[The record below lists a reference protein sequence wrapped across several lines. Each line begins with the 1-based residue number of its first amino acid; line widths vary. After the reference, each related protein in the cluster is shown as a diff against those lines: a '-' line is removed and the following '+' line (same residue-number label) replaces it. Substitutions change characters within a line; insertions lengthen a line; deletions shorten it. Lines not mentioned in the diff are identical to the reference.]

1 MIYLYGNR
9 RLPCAGACNR
19 VPKSE
24 SVIFAA
30 IWRFMKKILRS
41 GFPFFTLFFG
51 VLSVF
56 GQTGSYPYPVAQDR
70 MLFHDDV
77 DREQKALLSSGGRI
91 GDTIRLSPDKG
102 LNLQITDALINQV
115 DRLQK
120 QIELD
125 TALNTNIK
133 KRYLIG
139 LKYMLLRFREDY
151 RKPDFPPEIAPGL
164 VSGFEKAMQLDRNN
178 ESIEPVIAENR
189 YGIGKILIDCFL
201 YPAEN
206 QGVASSKIALF
217 RKYCGLHPSEVLSL
231 LRNNLDMPFADS
243 LIVVAGHRNIR
254 QLYDYAAGNN
264 PLGWRIKE
272 NRDTLV
278 HVISQMATS
287 KSGQLYFPFLDNLL
301 KGKISI
307 EDIDKIKENELEYYR
322 LLVKT
327 RMDYAGRLLPPARD
341 TALEMDVLKQMLAKK
356 GRDVFVNEINA
367 LHTQENPAIRFR
379 ILDPLTAEELYYLV
393 VLNENEI
400 YTSSYLGV
408 YDRIF
413 QRMTSPRGDSLIMR
427 LHGDFFRKFIKMAA
441 AYNKL
446 DHFLGTMDKEHA
458 NAVIWY
464 FAFGLEKAGE
474 EEAVDVAD
482 SYSSIFEK
490 NPELAAYL
498 LRVVKWNYNK
508 NLEAKNKRG
517 TIIYNLLQ
525 TLFES
530 ADTSGKIDISARL
543 GIPPIYT
550 VDYNGLK
557 DTNGRV
563 VEQVFF
569 YGDKDKDGQNSYA
582 DFMALFRKKTEWKI
596 AENPE
601 WVTISSV
608 KGKPVWIFANKP
620 LLGDD
625 DPDARAQ
632 EHLNNYLN
640 DHGLKPTIVIHR
652 GHSYHVRYTIEQMA
666 PTARI
671 IVLGSC
677 GGYNNLSEVLK
688 ISEDAHIISSK
699 QVGTKTVNEPILEAI
714 NNNLLAGKNI
724 NWLTMWKELGSR
736 FRNGPAAKEKFDDYI
751 PPYKNL
757 GAIFIKAYRKA
768 MGDEE

>member
-1 MIYLYGNR
+1 MPVLGW
-9 RLPCAGACNR
+9 
-19 VPKSE
+19 PKPRPTVSANTNKLSLQGTE
-24 SVIFAA
+24 
-30 IWRFMKKILRS
+30 RFMQKILRS
-41 GFPFFTLFFG
+41 AYLFLFL
-51 VLSVF
+51 LS
-56 GQTGSYPYPVAQDR
+56 GILHTYAQTGNYPYPVARDR

-77 DREQKALLSSGGRI
+77 DREQKRLLLTDGGM
-91 GDTIRLSPDKG
+91 GDTIRLSRDED
-102 LNLQITDALINQV
+102 LNIRVTQALIAQV
-115 DRLQK
+115 DKIQK

-125 TALNTNIK
+125 TTLNTNFK

-139 LKYMLLRFREDY
+139 LKYLLLRFREDY
-151 RKPDFPPEIAPGL
+151 RKPDFPLDMAPDL
-164 VSGFEKAMQLDRNN
+164 VDAFEKAMELDRKN

-201 YPAEN
+201 YPSEN
-206 QGVASSKIALF
+206 PGTNASKIILF
-217 RKYCGLHPSEVLSL
+217 RKYCGLHPPEILSL
-231 LRNNLDMPFADS
+231 LRNNLEMPFTDS
-243 LIVVAGHRNIR
+243 LIVVAGHNNIR

-278 HVISQMATS
+278 HIIAQMATS

-307 EDIDKIKENELEYYR
+307 EDIDRVKGNELEYFR

-327 RMDYAGRLLPPARD
+327 RIDYAARLLPPLRD

-356 GRDVFVNEINA
+356 GRDVFVNVINA
-367 LHTQENPAIRFR
+367 LHTQENPAIRFKV
-379 ILDPLTAEELYYLV
+379 LDPLTPEELYYLV

-413 QRMTSPRGDSLIMR
+413 QRMASPRGDSLIMR
-427 LHGDFFRKFIKMAA
+427 VHGDFFRKFIKMAA

-458 NAVIWY
+458 DAVTWY

-490 NPELAAYL
+490 NPDLAAYV
-498 LRVVKWNYNK
+498 LRVVKWNYEKSVQAN
-508 NLEAKNKRG
+508 NKRG

-530 ADTSGKIDISARL
+530 ADTSKKIDISARL
-543 GIPPIYT
+543 GIPPIYS
-550 VDYNGLK
+550 VDYNALK
-557 DTNGRV
+557 DAGGRV
-563 VEQVFF
+563 IEQVFF
-569 YGDKDKDGQNSYA
+569 YGDKDKDGQNSFA
-582 DFMALFRKKTEWKI
+582 DYMALFRKKPEWKI
-596 AENPE
+596 SENPE
-601 WVTISSV
+601 WVTINSV

-625 DPDARAQ
+625 DPDAKAQ
-632 EHLNNYLN
+632 EHLNDYLAE
-640 DHGLKPTIVIHR
+640 HGLKPTIVIHR

-666 PTARI
+666 PTAHI

-714 NNNLLAGKNI
+714 NNCLLAGKNI
-724 NWLTMWKELGSR
+724 DWLAMWKELRLR

-751 PPYKNL
+751 PPYMNL

-768 MGDEE
+768 MSGEE